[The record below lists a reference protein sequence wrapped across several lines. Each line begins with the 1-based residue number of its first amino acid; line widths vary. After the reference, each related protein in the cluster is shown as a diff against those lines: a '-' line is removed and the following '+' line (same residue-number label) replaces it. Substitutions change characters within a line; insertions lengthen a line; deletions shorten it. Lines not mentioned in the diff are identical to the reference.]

1 MSAYAPATGLVF
13 EDQAAVIASD
23 PHRADIALFVGFVAR
38 RPASAV
44 PAALADWLAG
54 QGWTARRL
62 GRQPLPDLWDVP
74 APIDN
79 WQTFDSLFDWARRP
93 LAGDGSGSASGHAT
107 TLLGAA
113 VRSFFAQGGRKC
125 YVVRVGD
132 PFPVLADR
140 SDDEREAALARLVP
154 GYPLAYAAAPADP
167 AGWRGMAH
175 LMGLPDVSFL
185 CMPDLA
191 DIVGRQPS
199 PPFPADLPDLPPEVF
214 TDCSDGELGE
224 VAQVPARRMCAPR
237 CDAAGYAAWARAL
250 GLAAAALARYSREVQ
265 LVAAVPL
272 PLEGTLPAGN
282 MLAALLG
289 EGAGPLSL
297 APFAG
302 PGGLASAFVQL
313 AYPWPRTAGSANLPE
328 GLESPDGVLCGL
340 LARNALARGAF
351 RSAAGQHLADVH
363 DIFPVLS
370 HEQAHLPERGPDGRS
385 LSLIERV
392 SLLGPTPNGLRL
404 LSDVTTALQ
413 ESYRPACIN
422 RLTSAIVR
430 AARRLG
436 EELIFEPSGERLW
449 AEVREGL
456 ERLLLGLLQAGA
468 LRGSSPAEAFQVR
481 CDRSTMTQNDM
492 DNGRVVVEVQFSPA
506 APIERITVVLALS
519 EGGQV
524 ETL

>member
-1 MSAYAPATGLVF
+1 MNAYLAPATGLVF
-13 EDQAAVIASD
+13 EDQAPIIASD

-44 PAALADWLAG
+44 PAALADWLAS
-54 QGWTARRL
+54 QGWTAQRL
-62 GRQPLPDLWDVP
+62 GRRPLPDLWDVP
-74 APIDN
+74 VPIDT
-79 WQTFDSLFDWARRP
+79 WQTFAGLFDWEQRP
-93 LAGDGSGSASGHAT
+93 LAAHASGRT
-107 TLLGAA
+107 TTYLGAA

-140 SDDEREAALARLVP
+140 SAGERAAALARLVP
-154 GYPLAYAAAPADP
+154 GYPLAYAATPADP

-175 LMGLPDVSFL
+175 VMGLPDVSLL
-185 CMPDLA
+185 CLPDLA
-191 DIVGRQPS
+191 DIVGGQP
-199 PPFPADLPDLPPEVF
+199 PPPTPAALPPRPPEVF
-214 TDCSDGELGE
+214 TDCSEGEPGE
-224 VAQVPARRMCAPR
+224 VTQVPARRIRAPR

-250 GLAAAALARYSREVQ
+250 SLAAGALARYGREVQ

-272 PLEGTLPAGN
+272 PLVGTPPAGD

-289 EGAGPLSL
+289 DGHGPLSL

-302 PGGLASAFVQL
+302 LDGLASAFVQL
-313 AYPWPRTAGSANLPE
+313 AYPWPRTAGSASLPE

-340 LARNALARGAF
+340 LARNALARGTF

-370 HEQAHLPERGPDGRS
+370 HEQMYRPHAGPDGRL

-392 SLLGPTPNGLRL
+392 SLFGPTPDGPRL
-404 LSDVTTALQ
+404 LSDVTAALQ
-413 ESYRPACIN
+413 EAYRPAGLN
-422 RLTSAIVR
+422 RLTAAIVR

-436 EELIFEPSGERLW
+436 EDLTFDPADERLW
-449 AEVREGL
+449 AQVRGGL

-468 LRGSSPAEAFQVR
+468 LRGAAPAEAYRVR
-481 CDRSTMTQNDM
+481 CDRSTMTQNDI
-492 DNGRVVVEVQFSPA
+492 DNGRVIVEVQFNPA
-506 APIERITVVLALS
+506 APVERITVVLALS

-524 ETL
+524 EAL